1 MKTVKPVEKK
11 QIAASYPVPPLM
23 EILMRKEMEVDGYY
37 VTDSKFYCRNK
48 IKKASKFNKAE
59 WTGDTVKKLTLK
71 KLTPAQS

>member
-1 MKTVKPVEKK
+1 
-11 QIAASYPVPPLM
+11 
-23 EILMRKEMEVDGYY
+23 MRKEMEVDGYY